1 MAEAVGWERKF
12 TSYSLRHG
20 FATHL
25 RNNNVDIAL
34 IKEAL
39 GHETETQT
47 AVYLDDLDDKPLADE
62 INRAL
67 NFDQHKKKKSYGRG
81 KRF

>member
-1 MAEAVGWERKF
+1 MMVRCR
-12 TSYSLRHG
+12 TCIRHG

-25 RNNNVDIAL
+25 RNNKVDISV

-39 GHETETQT
+39 GREDETQT
-47 AVYLDDLDDKPLADE
+47 AVYLDDLDDKIVADE

-67 NFDQHKKKKSYGRG
+67 NFYRKSVIIVGYRKNRPLAGG
-81 KRF
+81 Y